1 MSKAQ
6 ITIWA
11 NLTFCPLTF
20 RGLLVSYALYYT
32 LKFRVSLKFLGHL
45 AFWQFLLSI
54 CDGLVISLQ
63 LDGKLDYF
71 FHGLLSV

>member
-1 MSKAQ
+1 M
-6 ITIWA
+6 
-11 NLTFCPLTF
+11 
-20 RGLLVSYALYYT
+20 SYALYHT